1 MRHVM
6 RLDGVM
12 ALMAGLTLLGTACG
26 GAVQADHQRQVNDA
40 LKAARIDQVAP
51 HWDAQ
56 RKELRLT
63 GTVLTA
69 DEKRQAEQVAASAL
83 GGRGTIVSDI
93 VVSMRGAPEPAPV
106 VAEVDDLEEID
117 QRIQKDVEGL
127 FSDETVWKGREFHI
141 VVRAGTVQ
149 LTGTALSQDD
159 KDRITEMIARVAG
172 VKDVV
177 NRLEIRP
184 ARRDTSRR

>member
-1 MRHVM
+1 MEG
-6 RLDGVM
+6 D
-12 ALMAGLTLLGTACG
+12 
-26 GAVQADHQRQVNDA
+26 
-40 LKAARIDQVAP
+40 
-51 HWDAQ
+51 
-56 RKELRLT
+56 LR
-63 GTVLTA
+63 
-69 DEKRQAEQVAASAL
+69 
-83 GGRGTIVSDI
+83 
-93 VVSMRGAPEPAPV
+93 
-106 VAEVDDLEEID
+106 ID

-127 FSDETVWKGREFHI
+127 FSDETVWKGRELHI